1 MNLSIYSFSLV
12 PGSFFLTPKI
22 SIYTLPAGIVTGIS
36 GLDTQTMLVSRFQLY
51 WPIGLVCMQLLTK
64 EAFPAG
70 STVTTAAVVWNAPK
84 AISFTPN
91 TQNCYCLLS
100 TNCFLWRTGQVKIC
114 ISILYNVTRRWYH
127 HRVRWIVFFLT
138 FLPLVHGHPCFR
150 SFIISLT
157 GIPRVKL
164 CSFVDCVFRLGRYG
178 SSFVEDNP
186 C

>member
-12 PGSFFLTPKI
+12 PGSSYLTPEI

-51 WPIGLVCMQLLTK
+51 WPIGLVCKQLLTK

-100 TNCFLWRTGQVKIC
+100 TNCFLWRTRQVKI
-114 ISILYNVTRRWYH
+114 SILLQRYQALVSPSSKVNSVFPYISSTCSWSSLISFLH
-127 HRVRWIVFFLT
+127 HQSHW
-138 FLPLVHGHPCFR
+138 
-150 SFIISLT
+150 
-157 GIPRVKL
+157 
-164 CSFVDCVFRLGRYG
+164 
-178 SSFVEDNP
+178 NP
-186 C
+186 EG